1 MTTPT
6 TAPRPFTSDEAEL
19 RVIGAA
25 LIDPQAIAKLTN
37 LRADDFYLGSH
48 RNIWDAIVDL
58 GEAADWGTVS
68 TWLERRSLL
77 EEVQALT
84 GPLDIYLS
92 TVAMRSVPT
101 ALNIEAYAAQVIEL
115 ARRRE
120 LNNALSSAATA
131 NFKGESLPAIG
142 GKLVQTMAKMEP
154 EGKRPSLADILSD
167 YSAEREAERD
177 GTKTMGIPSGIGDLD
192 RMTNGWKPGN
202 LITIAGPTGGGK
214 TTLLLGFA
222 LEAAKRGHKTVFV
235 SLEMSNIE
243 IMRKAT
249 AFVAGVN
256 TGHSNIRGMR
266 PEHWDAEHDAMNKI
280 AGWPFIPVEA
290 PGITAGGI
298 CELVHKENTRGQI
311 GLVVADYVQIFGTES
326 AGSRGESRA
335 TQIGVMTR
343 MLKALAGQAKCAVM
357 IGAQLNREFGQGG
370 EPALHHLKESSSIEQ
385 DSNIVA
391 MLFDPEDKA
400 KPGARTLFVR
410 KNRNGPVGLV
420 PLMARFDLSR
430 ITGAARETI
439 EL

>member
-1 MTTPT
+1 MTQ
-6 TAPRPFTSDEAEL
+6 APRPFTSSESEL
-19 RVIGAA
+19 HVIGAA
-25 LIDPQAIAKLTN
+25 LIDPPAIAKLSH
-37 LRADDFYLGSH
+37 LRADDFYVGAH

-58 GEAADWGTVS
+58 GEAADYATVRS
-68 TWLERRSLL
+68 WLERRSLL
-77 EEVQALT
+77 AEVEAIT
-84 GPLDIYLS
+84 GPADTYLIGATT
-92 TVAMRSVPT
+92 TVPS

-120 LNNALSSAATA
+120 LNNALSNAATA
-131 NFKGESLPAIG
+131 NYKGEPLASIG

-154 EGKRPSLADILSD
+154 TGKRPSLADVLAD

-222 LEAAKRGHKTVFV
+222 LEAARRGHKTIFI

-243 IMRKAT
+243 IMRKSVAC
-249 AFVAGVN
+249 VAGVN
-256 TGHSNIRGMR
+256 TGHSNIRAMT
-266 PEHWDAEHDAMNKI
+266 PQHWDSEQEAMNKI
-280 AGWPFIPVEA
+280 AGWPFIPIEA

-298 CELVHKENTRGQI
+298 AEIVHKENTRGQI
-311 GLVVADYVQIFGTES
+311 GLVVADYVQIFGTEQ
-326 AGSRGESRA
+326 AGSRNESRA

-343 MLKALAGQAKCAVM
+343 MLKALAGQARCAVM
-357 IGAQLNREFGQGG
+357 IGAQLNREFNQGG
-370 EPALHHLKESSSIEQ
+370 EPYLHHLKESGSIEQ

-391 MLFDPEDKA
+391 MLYDPEDKT
-400 KPGARTLFVR
+400 KPNARTLFVR
-410 KNRNGPVGLV
+410 KNRNGPVGAV

-430 ITGAARETI
+430 IVGAARETI